1 MSFHELVNAAA
12 GRLGLDGG
20 VGPDTQALEVQF
32 QEGDPVRIEHL
43 ESRRQL
49 SLVGLIG
56 FYPPQAQQA
65 SLFETL
71 LHAHTYG
78 LMTDGCMF
86 ATDPDAGKI
95 ILFKTLSV
103 DDLDADRLVQAV
115 QDFRLVQRTWKRAY
129 ADGRLLTEP
138 ASGTAGAVPMGDL
151 A

>member
-1 MSFHELVNAAA
+1 
-12 GRLGLDGG
+12 
-20 VGPDTQALEVQF
+20 
-32 QEGDPVRIEHL
+32 
-43 ESRRQL
+43 
-49 SLVGLIG
+49 
-56 FYPPQAQQA
+56 
-65 SLFETL
+65 TL

-103 DDLDADRLVQAV
+103 DALDADRLVQAV

-151 A
+151 AGSIRGEKHARRTGTYRRPWRRGARRAAAGTDARPWPPPEG